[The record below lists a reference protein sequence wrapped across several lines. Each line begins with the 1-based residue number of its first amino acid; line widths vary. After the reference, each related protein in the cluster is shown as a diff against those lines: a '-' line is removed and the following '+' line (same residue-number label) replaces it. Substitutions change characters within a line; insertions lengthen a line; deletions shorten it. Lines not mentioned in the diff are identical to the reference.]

1 MEKWAVEL
9 ENRKRFADLKFDFEL
24 EKWICEC
31 GAEYGAEIPKP
42 NYCMKC
48 KRMWLKNDV
57 QEM

>member
-1 MEKWAVEL
+1 MEL